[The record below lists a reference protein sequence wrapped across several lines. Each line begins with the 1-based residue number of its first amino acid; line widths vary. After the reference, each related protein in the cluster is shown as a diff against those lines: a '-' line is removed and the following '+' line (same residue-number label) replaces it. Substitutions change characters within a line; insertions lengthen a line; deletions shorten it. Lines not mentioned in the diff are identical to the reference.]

1 MKSKYR
7 SSIERA
13 TDAIRRNRRTGKLV
27 RPDKAALK
35 AEPSF
40 ETLNCADAF
49 AKNGKNLEHLFDR
62 LF

>member
-1 MKSKYR
+1 MRAKYR
-7 SSIERA
+7 PSIERA
-13 TDAIRRNRRTGKLV
+13 NEAIRRNRRAGKLT
-27 RPDKAALK
+27 RHDKERK

-40 ETLNCADAF
+40 ETLNCANAF